1 MKALLAVLLLAC
13 VAAVAAVAWLGGTSA
28 GARAVFQL
36 VSRFTSVSI
45 EAASVEGALV
55 RDLRLTGVRLAME
68 EKEISIDRLR
78 LLWLP
83 HGLLSGRLLVNELS
97 LRGVRII
104 DSSPP
109 DTEPPQIAWPTV
121 PHSLGRWEARIEHL
135 QIEDLTYRRLQQQE
149 PTTLTRFSAAATW
162 QDGLLSLNGLTVD
175 SPAGTVRGN
184 LLAGLIRPS
193 LKADLQLT
201 LGKMAAGM
209 DRFSVDTRLL
219 PGKKSELVAGTVAMT
234 GSKGAKPQVALT
246 GEIGIERQTLNIRRL
261 QVQQPGRT
269 GEVTASGTIRLTPD
283 QPVFDLTLLAER
295 LNLKKETGTATD
307 LSARASIAGTASD
320 YRGRITLRNRGIG
333 WQGGTV
339 STAFAGTDA
348 GVTLSR
354 IDGALV
360 GGTIRGSVKIGW
372 RNGLSASGTLT
383 GEGLDPAM
391 IDHRWNGSI
400 NMDMTG
406 QFTRSP
412 SGAVAGRLTG
422 TIHDSVFQGWPLRGT
437 IDAEASGSNILL
449 RELALQGK
457 GFAVEASGDLFRRID
472 FAATVTDL
480 AQIVPDAAGQATA
493 RGWVQ
498 WRGKGLP
505 MGAANITGTCI
516 KAAGAAITAGRI
528 VFAMKGGKDVPGTSF
543 DLQGTLDGIRYQH
556 VKADTLSV
564 SLAGTVAGHTLSA
577 SIVSPEASAQL
588 TLRGGYAGKRWQGDI
603 THLAGQD
610 RSGAWEAAA
619 PAALT
624 VAPTRVVLS
633 DLAIQGSGGERLDL
647 SGDIR
652 LEPVRGTVLADWRDL
667 RLDRANPWLEGMQV
681 DGRSSGSVAVATTA
695 GDRFTLAGK
704 IAANGNAAFDGR
716 RITFRSLLLD
726 VDWREKGLAG
736 NIELDLGN
744 LGFASGKFTSPASPV
759 MAVPA
764 AGDVDLQWE
773 NVDLSLLRPWLPAPM
788 ELTGRLGGRV
798 TARLLPGNKFDM
810 LGKATVQNGVW
821 SIQDA
826 GHTVTTSIRSF
837 DASWSWRD
845 EGVRG
850 GITLELAR
858 WGEARGTFA
867 IPVPAALPLAVDRNT
882 PLKAHA
888 AGRVQELGLIT
899 AFFPGFVQGAEGNI
913 HFDLSV
919 GGTMTK
925 PDLQGSLELAKA
937 EGYIPAAGIRVSGTS
952 LHATFSQDRVTVD
965 SLRLVSGPGYLEGSA
980 VLELRD
986 GKLAEYRGS
995 IRGNEFEA
1003 LNLPEL
1009 HGLVSP
1015 RLEFVGTL
1023 EQLTL
1028 RGDVLIP
1035 ELQIKGETP
1044 QAPVQP
1050 SQDVVIVDAPPGE
1063 KAGKLA
1069 IYLDVGISLGER
1081 VTVKMKGIDAQLKG
1095 SVQLSGNPANLSSRG
1110 EIRVVKGRYKAYG
1123 IDLNIARGRIFYAGV
1138 ALDQPTVDIL
1148 ALREVDDVKAGVTV
1162 GGTLQRPVVQL
1173 YAEPPMPDVDILA
1186 YVILGHPLGQSGE
1199 QATLVSQ
1206 AAGAL
1211 LSAGQSVALQDQLKS
1226 RLGLSTLEIQAGE
1239 REKGYMGYTPIAVG
1253 PAGAGQPPGD
1263 EIAQTT
1269 VSLGKYLTR
1278 KLYISYGRSIFTGT
1292 NIFRLRYDFSRQ
1304 FQLETQAGAETGA
1317 DLYYKVRFD

>member
-1 MKALLAVLLLAC
+1 MKTLLAVLVLAG
-13 VAAVAAVAWLGGTSA
+13 VAAAAAVVWLGATGS
-28 GARAVFQL
+28 GARAVLQL
-36 VSRFTSVSI
+36 VSRFTPVSI
-45 EAASVEGALV
+45 EAAGVEGALV
-55 RDLRLTGVRLAME
+55 RDLRLTGVRLVME
-68 EKEISIDRLR
+68 EKDITIDRLR

-97 LRGVRII
+97 LNGVRIT

-109 DTEPPQIAWPTV
+109 GTKPPQIAWPTA
-121 PHSLGRWEARIEHL
+121 PQFLRRWDARIEHL
-135 QIEDLTYRRLQQQE
+135 QVENLSYRHLQQQKT
-149 PTTLTRFSAAATW
+149 TTLTRFSAAATW
-162 QDGLLSLNGLTVD
+162 QDGILSLNGLTVD
-175 SPAGTVRGN
+175 SPAGRVRGN

-201 LGKMAAGM
+201 LPKMAAGM
-209 DRFSVDTRLL
+209 DRFSIATSLL
-219 PGKKSELVAGTVAMT
+219 PGKKREIVAGTVAMT
-234 GSKGAKPQVALT
+234 ASKGTKPQVALT
-246 GEIGIERQTLNIRRL
+246 GEIGIERQTLNVRRL
-261 QVQQPGRT
+261 QVRQPGRT
-269 GEVTASGTIRLTPD
+269 GEVAVSGTVHLTPD
-283 QPVFDLTLLAER
+283 QPVFDLILLAER
-295 LNLKKETGTATD
+295 LNLKKEIGTATD

-320 YRGRITLRNRGIG
+320 YRGRITLSNRGSG

-360 GGTIRGSVKIGW
+360 GGTVRGAVKIGW

-391 IDHRWNGSI
+391 IDRRWHGSI
-400 NMDMTG
+400 NADMAG

-412 SGAVAGRLTG
+412 SGTVAGRLTG
-422 TIHDSVFQGWPLRGT
+422 TVHDSVFQGWPLQGT
-437 IDAEASGSNILL
+437 VDAEASGRNILL

-457 GFAVEASGDLFRRID
+457 GFAVQASGDLSHRIN

-498 WRGKGLP
+498 WRGKGVP
-505 MGAANITGTCI
+505 TGAADITGTCF
-516 KAAGAAITAGRI
+516 KAAGASIAAGRAT
-528 VFAMKGGKDVPGTSF
+528 FAMEGGKDVAGTSF
-543 DLQGTLDGIRYQH
+543 NLQGALDGIRYQH
-556 VKADTLSV
+556 VRADTLTV
-564 SLAGTVAGHTLSA
+564 SLAGTVAEHTLST
-577 SIVSPEASAQL
+577 SIVSPEAAAQL

-603 THLAGQD
+603 THLAGRD
-610 RSGAWEAAA
+610 RGGAWEAAA

-624 VAPTRVVLS
+624 VDPTRVVLS
-633 DLAIQGSGGERLDL
+633 DLAIRGSGGERLAL

-652 LEPVRGTVLADWRDL
+652 LNPVRGTVLADWHDL

-681 DGRSSGSVAVATTA
+681 AGRSSGSVAVATTA
-695 GDRFTLAGK
+695 EDRFNLSGK
-704 IAANGNAAFDGR
+704 VAANGNATFGGR

-736 NIELDLGN
+736 NIELDMGSLGS
-744 LGFASGKFTSPASPV
+744 ASAKFTSHAPPV

-773 NVDLSLLRPWLPAPM
+773 NVNLSLLRPWLPAPM
-788 ELTGRLGGRV
+788 ELTGLLGGRV

-810 LGKATVQNGVW
+810 LGKATVQNGVL

-826 GHTVTTSIRSF
+826 GNTVTTSIRSF

-845 EGVRG
+845 EGVLG
-850 GITLELAR
+850 GITVELAR

-867 IPVPAALPLAVDRNT
+867 IPVPAALPLAFDRNT

-888 AGRVQELGLIT
+888 AGRVQELGLVT
-899 AFFPGFVQGAEGNI
+899 AFFPGFIQDPEGDI

-925 PDLQGSLELAKA
+925 PDLLGKLELARA
-937 EGYIPAAGIRVSGTS
+937 GGYIPAAGIRISGTS
-952 LHATFSQDRVTVD
+952 LHATFSRDRVTVD
-965 SLRLVSGPGYLEGSA
+965 SLRLVSGPGHLEGSA
-980 VLELRD
+980 ILKLLD
-986 GKLAEYRGS
+986 GKLAEYSGS
-995 IRGNEFEA
+995 IRGNEFEV

-1015 RLEFVGTL
+1015 RLEFVGTP

-1035 ELQIKGETP
+1035 ELQIRGETP

-1063 KAGKLA
+1063 KAGRLA

-1095 SVQLSGNPANLSSRG
+1095 GVRLSGNPANLSSRG

-1148 ALREVDDVKAGVTV
+1148 ALRQVDDVKAGVTV

-1186 YVILGHPLGQSGE
+1186 YVILGHPLGKSGE

-1239 REKGYMGYTPIAVG
+1239 QEKGYMGYTPIAVG

-1263 EIAQTT
+1263 EIAKTT

-1278 KLYISYGRSIFTGT
+1278 KLYVSYGRSIFTGV

-1304 FQLETQAGAETGA
+1304 FQLETQAGAETGV
-1317 DLYYKVRFD
+1317 DIYYKKQFD